1 MSRFMEHPEFNE
13 EYPEEIFDE
22 PDEHLKDTP
31 DELDELK
38 EVEAMEV
45 PDVYWAQEIE
55 KIDNPGLKK
64 REIEAANRIVE
75 KEQAIDEDENGELTE
90 NKSALDFE
98 KNQAAMRSSLATV
111 GLTWDHLGNLS
122 EDYDLM
128 IMGGDRITELK
139 DAIKDK
145 IDRIGPEAAQR
156 EADQW
161 KEEGRLSEKSYNI
174 ISRLVRMNKADSG

>member
-1 MSRFMEHPEFNE
+1 MSRFTEHPEFNE
-13 EYPEEIFDE
+13 EYPDEIFDE

-31 DELDELK
+31 NELK

-45 PDVYWAQEIE
+45 PDVYWAEEIE
-55 KIDNPGLKK
+55 KIENPGLKK

-75 KEQAIDEDENGELTE
+75 KEQAIKTDLENGEI
-90 NKSALDFE
+90 NDDIYRLDGE
-98 KNQAAMRSSLATV
+98 KHQASMRSSLATV

-122 EDYDLM
+122 EDLDLM
-128 IMGGDRITELK
+128 IMGEDRITELK

-145 IDRIGPEAAQR
+145 IDRIGPEAAQK

-161 KEEGRLSEKSYNI
+161 KDEGRLSKKSHNI
-174 ISRLVRMNKADSG
+174 ISRLVRMNEADSG